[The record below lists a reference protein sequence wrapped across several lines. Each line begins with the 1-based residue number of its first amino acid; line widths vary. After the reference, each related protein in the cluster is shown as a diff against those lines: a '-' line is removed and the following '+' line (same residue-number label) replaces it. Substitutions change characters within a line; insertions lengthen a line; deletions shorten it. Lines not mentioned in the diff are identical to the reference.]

1 MKIDVAYQSPVIR
14 YDALA
19 RTEIYE
25 TRNAQTGTVSY
36 QEPSAATV
44 KQLESAPVEP
54 ASTAEAA
61 AAAQPATADEVKP
74 KAPVTETSGG
84 FSLIV

>member
-54 ASTAEAA
+54 SATTEAA
-61 AAAQPATADEVKP
+61 PAAAPATTGENQP
-74 KAPVTETSGG
+74 KTPVTETSGG